1 MAITA
6 QQEKVAQSVASGMN
20 QSDAYR
26 SAYNVKPTTKHESV
40 NVNASKLMAD
50 ANIAQ
55 RVDILRKPIV
65 LAAQITLQSHLDD
78 LKGLRNMATKASQ
91 YSAAI
96 SAEVARGKASGLY
109 IEKIQA
115 THTGN
120 ITTIKRVIIDGRINN
135 TDTPDI

>member
-1 MAITA
+1 MRTGI
-6 QQEKVAQSVASGMN
+6 QLVESLH
-20 QSDAYR
+20 DR
-26 SAYNVKPTTKHESV
+26 ESV
-40 NVNASKLMAD
+40 SQENLAD
-50 ANIAQ
+50 I
-55 RVDILRKPIV
+55 
-65 LAAQITLQSHLDD
+65 AAQITLQSHLDD

-91 YSAAI
+91 YSPAI